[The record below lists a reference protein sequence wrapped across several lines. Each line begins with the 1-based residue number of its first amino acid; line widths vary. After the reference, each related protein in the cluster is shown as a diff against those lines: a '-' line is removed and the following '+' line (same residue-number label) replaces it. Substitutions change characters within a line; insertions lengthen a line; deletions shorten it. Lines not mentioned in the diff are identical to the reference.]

1 MNLFKLKCWL
11 SWEIPFVQRNST
23 CPDPLTSS
31 FLCFLWQKE
40 QGIQNFTPAPLP
52 RPLLHSQPPH
62 SQPSCHRWPQDNSI
76 NPILPFVS
84 CLIPKQLQV
93 PRSHCIPCILIIPS
107 LSFPPVP
114 SYLPKPLPRCSLE
127 RMGHSS
133 AKSTQYS
140 LSLNTVRSA
149 LRQQKSR
156 CYLKLSYKNHRAY
169 GKKQYGGRIV
179 KKFVCDISEK
189 HRNQKQWRNLTPVRW
204 WKKT

>member
-1 MNLFKLKCWL
+1 MNNNRGLEEVVW
-11 SWEIPFVQRNST
+11 V
-23 CPDPLTSS
+23 
-31 FLCFLWQKE
+31 
-40 QGIQNFTPAPLP
+40 FTNAYVAPLVWLEP
-52 RPLLHSQPPH
+52 CLY
-62 SQPSCHRWPQDNSI
+62 WTI
-76 NPILPFVS
+76 YKLPFEVFAS
-84 CLIPKQLQV
+84 WNHLLSEAPSITWDSQV
-93 PRSHCIPCILIIPS
+93 PRSHCIPCVLIIPS